1 MKLSIGGVALGAALA
16 AVLASQASAADMQF
30 KVKPPPEEPFFF
42 VNVNSLGY
50 SYQFTATNPGA
61 GYTPKNVVTFA
72 HFDAWKYGTN
82 LFVID
87 WLKATSHTT
96 PSNPCPINQPFGGP
110 QDPNACAPYTEIYGL
125 IRNTFG
131 WKEIFGI
138 PFGPI
143 LTNIS
148 FVTGF
153 DGNTDNT
160 FLGSAKRSMQAG
172 LQFSFAL
179 PYKGSLN
186 IAGLA
191 YKEWQHDGFTAF
203 ANGGN
208 PSGDVNFNTTWA
220 VEASYSMPLG
230 FLPDWLPVTFKG
242 LVVVHGPKGVGEP
255 PATNLL
261 PRVTEYL
268 TQEFLSLDVGKMATG
283 KAGIVDVFVG
293 YRWWKNK
300 FGLDPNFTGP
310 GVPSFTLESTW
321 IAGSTWAF

>member
-1 MKLSIGGVALGAALA
+1 MTMGLKLCSVALGAALA
-16 AVLASQASAADMQF
+16 AAVASQAAAADMPF
-30 KVKPPPEEPFFF
+30 KTKPPAEEPFFL

-50 SYQFTATNPGA
+50 SYQFKATNPGA

-87 WLKATSHTT
+87 WLKATGSTT
-96 PSNPCPINQPFGGP
+96 PSNPCPLNLGFPAN
-110 QDPNACAPYTEIYGL
+110 PNACQPYTEMYAL

-148 FVTGF
+148 FTTGV
-153 DGNTDNT
+153 DANTDNT
-160 FLGSAKRSMQAG
+160 FLGSAKKSIQGG

-186 IAGLA
+186 ISGLA

-203 ANGGN
+203 AGTN
-208 PSGDVNFNTTWA
+208 PTGEVSFRTTWG

-242 LVVVHGPKGVGEP
+242 LVAIHGPKGVGEP
-255 PATNLL
+255 AATGNL

-268 TQEFLSLDVGKMATG
+268 TQEFLSLDVGKMVSG
-283 KAGIVDVFVG
+283 KAGMVDVFVG

-300 FGLDPNFTGP
+300 FGLDPNFLGP
-310 GVPSFTLESTW
+310 GVPTFTLESTW